1 MEEYGAEILL
11 DICKFW
17 ASKSIPGTDGRFDID
32 KVMGPDEFHES
43 LPGSGV
49 GGLTNNAYSNI
60 MLSWTLDKAF
70 AVLEAIGEKHKER
83 ILSSLSLSKEA
94 LEKWDRIMHGLN
106 LSISEEGVIEQFKG
120 YFDLDE
126 LDWEFYRKKY
136 GDIHRLDRILKAEG
150 KSPDNYKL
158 AKQADLLMSFYNFGK
173 EEVRRIVE
181 SMGYKLPEDFAEKN
195 FNYYIER
202 TSHGSTLSR
211 LVHARL
217 AWEMEMF
224 DRGWE
229 LYMDALRSD
238 LVDIQGGTTGEGVHC
253 GVMAGTVY
261 DVMATFAGLDL
272 SGKIPSLQPVLP
284 GHWKG
289 LHFHFA
295 FKGTDYQVAIDQKNI
310 KIRGKNEDQLK
321 IKVHLCGEEIE
332 LEPDEEG
339 VKALI

>member
-1 MEEYGAEILL
+1 
-11 DICKFW
+11 
-17 ASKSIPGTDGRFDID
+17 
-32 KVMGPDEFHES
+32 
-43 LPGSGV
+43 
-49 GGLTNNAYSNI
+49 
-60 MLSWTLDKAF
+60 
-70 AVLEAIGEKHKER
+70 
-83 ILSSLSLSKEA
+83 
-94 LEKWDRIMHGLN
+94 
-106 LSISEEGVIEQFKG
+106 
-120 YFDLDE
+120 
-126 LDWEFYRKKY
+126 
-136 GDIHRLDRILKAEG
+136 
-150 KSPDNYKL
+150 
-158 AKQADLLMSFYNFGK
+158 
-173 EEVRRIVE
+173 
-181 SMGYKLPEDFAEKN
+181 
-195 FNYYIER
+195 
-202 TSHGSTLSR
+202 
-211 LVHARL
+211 
-217 AWEMEMF
+217 MEMF